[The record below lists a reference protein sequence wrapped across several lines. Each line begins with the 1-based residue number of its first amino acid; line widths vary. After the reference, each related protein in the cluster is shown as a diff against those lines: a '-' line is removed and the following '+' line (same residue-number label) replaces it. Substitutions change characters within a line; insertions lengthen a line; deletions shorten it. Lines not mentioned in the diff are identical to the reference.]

1 MASRPQKLASRILL
15 QVSGSKVH
23 LVRNNN
29 EDIGLSLMAGSLI
42 SGRVSDY
49 HRSLFVQN
57 NPDHPPHPE
66 HRLHLQ
72 IPGMLVSLSGIL
84 MFGWFI
90 HFRVHVA
97 SVIISTAIGKRFPPS
112 SHY

>member
-1 MASRPQKLASRILL
+1 
-15 QVSGSKVH
+15 
-23 LVRNNN
+23 
-29 EDIGLSLMAGSLI
+29 MAGSLI

-49 HRSLFVQN
+49 HRSQSVRK
-57 NPDHPPHPE
+57 NPDYPPHPE

-84 MFGWFI
+84 MFGCFV

-97 SVIISTAIGKRFPPS
+97 AVIISTAIGEPFHISPVKLMLI
-112 SHY
+112 